1 MNKTIDLNRS
11 VYELV
16 TEYPELADIMA
27 DLGFSEIKKPAM
39 LHSVGKLMTIPR
51 GAKMKNIPM
60 TDVIA
65 ALMQHGFALSGTM
78 PAQAV
83 SAASVSAGGDAAQAA
98 AGASSVSDSADAAQG
113 AAKMTS
119 GSSDVPQDSRPD
131 TQPESSSSEG
141 SSTSEARM
149 ELLKGYLRRLGAGE
163 DLESVRADFVENFRD
178 VEASEI
184 MRAEQELMKE
194 GTPISDVQKLC
205 DIHSAL
211 FHGATK
217 EERIANAEAEVA
229 ASMRRAQEKGAQK
242 DYKNKDERA
251 AILAA
256 IPGHPLNTLKK
267 ENKALEELIA
277 QAKAK
282 LDAHEELGDLFG
294 RIRELSIHYAKK
306 GDLLYPLLKVNYD
319 ISGPSNVMWTVDDEI
334 RDELAFLAKQED
346 RNAAWEERVR
356 AVLKRAEEMIYK
368 ENNILFPI
376 CAVNFTEEEWMS
388 IYRDSKDY
396 AGCLGVK
403 KQTWVKAETQ
413 PSAPAG
419 KTSPAQDGEVVM
431 PGGHMTVAQLTAMLN
446 TIPLEISFVDADNIN
461 RFFNEGPKLFKRPAA
476 AIDRSVFSC
485 HPPKVEPIVRSII
498 DDFRSGRKDNVPVW
512 MEKNGRTVLV
522 NYMAVRDKDHNY
534 LGTLEVVQ
542 DMEFAKKYFE
552 N

>member
-78 PAQAV
+78 PAQAAA
-83 SAASVSAGGDAAQAA
+83 AASSAP
-98 AGASSVSDSADAAQG
+98 DSADTAQ
-113 AAKMTS
+113 TLS
-119 GSSDVPQDSRPD
+119 PSSDAQEDSRPD
-131 TQPESSSSEG
+131 TTQPED
-141 SSTSEARM
+141 SSTQEARM

-163 DLESVRADFVENFRD
+163 DLESVRAGFVKNFRD

-184 MRAEQELMKE
+184 MKAEQELMKE
-194 GTPISDVQKLC
+194 GTPLSDVQKLC

-217 EERIANAEAEVA
+217 EEKIAKAEKEVA
-229 ASMRRAQEKGAQK
+229 ASMQRAQQLGAQK
-242 DYKNKDERA
+242 DYKNKNELA
-251 AILAA
+251 AVLEA

-267 ENKALEELIA
+267 ENKALEKLIGE
-277 QAKAK
+277 AKEC
-282 LDAHEELGDLFG
+282 LDSRDDLGDLLS
-294 RIRELSIHYAKK
+294 RIRELSVHYAKK
-306 GDLLYPLLKVNYD
+306 GDLLYPLLKVNYE
-319 ISGPSNVMWTVDDEI
+319 ISGPSDVMWTVDDEI
-334 RDELAFLAKQED
+334 RDELAYLVKNNDQ
-346 RNAAWEERVR
+346 NAAWEERVR

-376 CAVNFTEEEWMS
+376 CAVNFTEEEWMG

-522 NYMAVRDKDHNY
+522 SYMAVRDKDHNY